1 MQILVVSTLQN
12 PYSNLSKPKCKLNNV
27 AVKPEKRIIA
37 TLNNHH
43 YCYITGPNRQTGLV
57 LIACLLDHSAV
68 RLSLFNHLVS
78 ERNVWRHSLK
88 KASSFSKKAK
98 YLKTLLSLAHHQT
111 RAVWTDWPQNW
122 LTTKLTDHH
131 YQPCTFTIGDKK
143 KWGRLK
149 LKRQSVK
156 QNSCLPNDQL
166 ADRSPSSLL
175 TKEKTSDI
183 SKQSSF

>member
-1 MQILVVSTLQN
+1 MDLN
-12 PYSNLSKPKCKLNNV
+12 KCNLSIQKNIWHTQAVQSSKHTPGTQLKFSVMTEFIEKC
-27 AVKPEKRIIA
+27 
-37 TLNNHH
+37 
-43 YCYITGPNRQTGLV
+43 
-57 LIACLLDHSAV
+57 
-68 RLSLFNHLVS
+68 
-78 ERNVWRHSLK
+78 WRHSLK